1 MIRPFARTQFV
12 GAILAL
18 SVIALAPPARP
29 LPPIPNI
36 ATTMPKA
43 WPMIAPVA
51 KARSAVRWS
60 GGTFGAIIGK
70 VVGGNKGTGIGA
82 LIGGS
87 TGAVVGTDRENR
99 RYEAIYQDA
108 YADCMQRASNTAQPT
123 AAHSAY
129 APEPWTEEWYDYC
142 AAKYRSFNP
151 ETGEFLAYSGEYK
164 QCR

>member
-1 MIRPFARTQFV
+1 MIKPFARTQFAA
-12 GAILAL
+12 AILAF
-18 SVIALAPPARP
+18 SVIALGATSTPASA
-29 LPPIPNI
+29 NSEYCDDY
-36 ATTMPKA
+36 AQS
-43 WPMIAPVA
+43 VA
-51 KARSAVRWS
+51 HDQTRGKGTLGGALV

-87 TGAVVGTDRENR
+87 TGAVIGTDRENR
-99 RYEAIYQDA
+99 RYEAFYQDA

-129 APEPWTEEWYDYC
+129 APEPWTEDWYDYC

>member
-12 GAILAL
+12 VAVLAL
-18 SVIALAPPARP
+18 GAVALGASSTPGFA
-29 LPPIPNI
+29 NSEYCDDY
-36 ATTMPKA
+36 AQN
-43 WPMIAPVA
+43 VA
-51 KARSAVRWS
+51 HERTRGKGTLGGALV

-70 VVGGNKGTGIGA
+70 VVGGKTGAGIGA
-82 LIGGS
+82 LVGGS

-99 RYEAIYQDA
+99 RYEAIYHDA
-108 YADCMQRASNTAQPT
+108 YADCMQQASNTQQP
-123 AAHSAY
+123 AAVHSAY

-151 ETGEFLAYSGEYK
+151 ETGEFLSYSGVYK